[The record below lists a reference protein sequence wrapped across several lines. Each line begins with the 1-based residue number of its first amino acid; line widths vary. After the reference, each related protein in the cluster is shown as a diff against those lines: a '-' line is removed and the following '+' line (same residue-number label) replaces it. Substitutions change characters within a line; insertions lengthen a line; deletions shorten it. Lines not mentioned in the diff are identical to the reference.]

1 MAKKVQRG
9 LGRGLGALLGD
20 DVVEQRPPEPQPAA
34 KEAVD
39 EVRMLPIRLIDPNR
53 DQPRRSFD
61 EAALEE
67 LAASIRAVGVIQP
80 IIVAPAGERYTI
92 IAGERRY
99 RASRMAELDEIPA
112 IVRDW
117 DQQRRMEAALIENL
131 QRDDL
136 NAIEEA
142 AGVRR
147 LMDEGGLTQER
158 VAERL
163 GKSRPAVANLL
174 RLLTLEKS
182 VQQLVV
188 EGRLSAGH
196 ARALV
201 TVEPARQ
208 VQLANLTVQQ
218 GWSVRQLER
227 ICAQPVK
234 EPAPKPVQVR
244 DQQFNQLEGM
254 ARELFGTRAKL
265 DGTHESGKLTLFYY
279 SGDDL
284 QRIWEVLELAKE
296 GRLDVYKRQV
306 SWSTWCASA
315 LRCPTAR
322 TDFCWTVSPAQ
333 WIRRGRWKTL
343 QRRTPW

>member
-20 DVVEQRPPEPQPAA
+20 DVVEQPAA
-34 KEAVD
+34 APEVKAPVEEVQDA
-39 EVRMLPIRLIDPNR
+39 VRMLPIRLIDPNR

-61 EAALEE
+61 EDALRE
-67 LAASIRAVGVIQP
+67 LAASIEAVGVIQP
-80 IIVAPAGERYTI
+80 IIVAEVGERYSI

-99 RASRMAELDEIPA
+99 RASRMAGLDEIPA
-112 IVRDW
+112 IVRNW
-117 DQQRRMEAALIENL
+117 DEQRRLEAALIENL

-136 NAIEEA
+136 NPIEEA
-142 AGVRR
+142 LGVKH
-147 LMDEGGLTQER
+147 LMEESSLTQEK

-174 RLLTLEKS
+174 RLLTREES
-182 VQQLVV
+182 VQQLLI
-188 EGRLSAGH
+188 EGKLSAGH

-201 TVEPARQ
+201 TVDKKRQ

-234 EPAPKPVQVR
+234 QEEPKPVKVR
-244 DQQFNQLEGM
+244 DQQFSRLEGM

-265 DGTHESGKLTLFYY
+265 DGTQDSGKLTLFYY
-279 SGDDL
+279 SADDL
-284 QRIWEVLELAKE
+284 QRIWEVLEMAGE
-296 GRLDVYKRQV
+296 GRL
-306 SWSTWCASA
+306 
-315 LRCPTAR
+315 
-322 TDFCWTVSPAQ
+322 
-333 WIRRGRWKTL
+333 
-343 QRRTPW
+343 

>member
-20 DVVEQRPPEPQPAA
+20 VVDEAPQAAPEA
-34 KEAVD
+34 KSGEEAV
-39 EVRMLPIRLIDPNR
+39 RLLPIRLIDPNR
-53 DQPRRSFD
+53 DQPRRRFD
-61 EAALEE
+61 EDALNE
-67 LAASIRAVGVIQP
+67 LAASIRAVGVLQP

-99 RASRMAELDEIPA
+99 RASRLAELDEIPA

-117 DQQRRMEAALIENL
+117 DNQRRLEAALIENL

-136 NAIEEA
+136 NPLEEA
-142 AGVRR
+142 EGVRR
-147 LMDEGGLTQER
+147 LMDEAGLTQEKA
-158 VAERL
+158 AERL

-174 RLLTLEKS
+174 RLLTLADGVK
-182 VQQLVV
+182 QLVL

-201 TVEPARQ
+201 TVEPRRQ

-234 EPAPKPVQVR
+234 EEVKPPRRPKDAQISE
-244 DQQFNQLEGM
+244 LEGM
-254 ARELFGTRAKL
+254 ARELFGTRVRL
-265 DGTHESGKLTLFYY
+265 DGNTESGRITLFYY
-279 SGDDL
+279 NADDL
-284 QRIWEVLELAKE
+284 QRIWDVIEMAKE
-296 GRLDVYKRQV
+296 RD
-306 SWSTWCASA
+306 
-315 LRCPTAR
+315 
-322 TDFCWTVSPAQ
+322 
-333 WIRRGRWKTL
+333 
-343 QRRTPW
+343 

>member
-20 DVVEQRPPEPQPAA
+20 DVMEQSAAAPEVKAPAEEKQDA
-34 KEAVD
+34 
-39 EVRMLPIRLIDPNR
+39 VRMLPIRLIDPNR

-61 EAALEE
+61 EDALRE
-67 LAASIRAVGVIQP
+67 LAASIEAVGVIQP
-80 IIVAPAGERYTI
+80 IIVAEAGERYSI

-99 RASRMAELDEIPA
+99 RASRMAGLDEIPA
-112 IVRDW
+112 IVRNW
-117 DQQRRMEAALIENL
+117 DEQRRLEAALIENL

-136 NAIEEA
+136 NPIEEA
-142 AGVRR
+142 LGVKR
-147 LMDEGGLTQER
+147 LMEESSLTQEK

-174 RLLTLEKS
+174 RLLTLEES
-182 VQQLVV
+182 VQQLLI
-188 EGRLSAGH
+188 EGKLSAGH

-201 TVEPARQ
+201 TVDKKRQ

-234 EPAPKPVQVR
+234 EEPPKPAKVR
-244 DQQFNQLEGM
+244 DQQFSRLEGM

-265 DGTHESGKLTLFYY
+265 DGTQDSGKLTLFYY
-279 SGDDL
+279 SADDL
-284 QRIWEVLELAKE
+284 QRIWEVLEMAGE
-296 GRLDVYKRQV
+296 GRL
-306 SWSTWCASA
+306 
-315 LRCPTAR
+315 
-322 TDFCWTVSPAQ
+322 
-333 WIRRGRWKTL
+333 
-343 QRRTPW
+343 

>member
-20 DVVEQRPPEPQPAA
+20 DVVEQKAPEVKLEVV
-34 KEAVD
+34 KEAAD
-39 EVRMLPIRLIDPNR
+39 EVRMLPIRLIDPNP
-53 DQPRRSFD
+53 DQPRRSFN
-61 EAALEE
+61 EEALEE

-80 IIVAPAGERYTI
+80 IIVAPTGERYRI

-99 RASRMAELDEIPA
+99 RASRMAEQEEIPA

-117 DQQRRMEAALIENL
+117 DQQRQMEAALIENL

-136 NAIEEA
+136 NPIEEA
-142 AGVRR
+142 RGVRR
-147 LMDEGGLTQER
+147 LMDESGLTQEKI
-158 VAERL
+158 AERL

-174 RLLTLEKS
+174 RLLNLVDS
-182 VQQLVV
+182 VQQLVI
-188 EGRLSAGH
+188 EGKLSAGH

-201 TVEPARQ
+201 TVEPKRQ

-234 EPAPKPVQVR
+234 EEQEKPAKVR

-265 DGTHESGKLTLFYY
+265 DGSHEAGKLTLFYY
-279 SGDDL
+279 SADDL
-284 QRIWEVLELAKE
+284 QRIWDVLEMARE
-296 GRLDVYKRQV
+296 GKL
-306 SWSTWCASA
+306 
-315 LRCPTAR
+315 
-322 TDFCWTVSPAQ
+322 
-333 WIRRGRWKTL
+333 
-343 QRRTPW
+343 